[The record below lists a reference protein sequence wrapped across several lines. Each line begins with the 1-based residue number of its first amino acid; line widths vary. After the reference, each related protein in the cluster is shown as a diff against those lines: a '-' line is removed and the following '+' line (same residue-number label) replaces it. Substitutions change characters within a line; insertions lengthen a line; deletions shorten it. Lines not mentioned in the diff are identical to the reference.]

1 MGLDHPE
8 LLHSD
13 EQIAAAALPE
23 WVDLGQ
29 LKLDGWQKTLPPQP
43 TPDPERKIRLAGS
56 STGPQPE
63 APDDMLRLLT
73 PKGHFFMNTSFA
85 NMERQRKAMKAPT
98 LEIHPDDASERNLE
112 DGQNVTISNHQGAIN
127 TALHITDAVRPGV
140 VALPGKW
147 WSQPAETGAVANI
160 LSPSE
165 WSPGGQPAYN
175 DIFVNITTAQDR

>member
-1 MGLDHPE
+1 
-8 LLHSD
+8 
-13 EQIAAAALPE
+13 
-23 WVDLGQ
+23 
-29 LKLDGWQKTLPPQP
+29 
-43 TPDPERKIRLAGS
+43 
-56 STGPQPE
+56 
-63 APDDMLRLLT
+63 MLRMLT

-85 NMERQRKAMKAPT
+85 NMERQRKAMKKPT
-98 LEIHPDDASERNLE
+98 LEIHPDDASERNLA

-127 TALHITDAVRPGV
+127 TALHVTDSVRPGV

-175 DIFVNITTAQDR
+175 DIFVNVTTIQDR